1 MKGADKGVDGIA
13 LYSVDTKGTTIR
25 AAFQVKGG
33 ESVQSK
39 DIDALMGAMQKHE
52 CELGVFL
59 TAAEPTKPMLQT
71 VSSSGYVKVPGF
83 EFPKVQI
90 LTLKE
95 YFAGKRPKLPTENT
109 HSKPHSIRER
119 NQKGR

>member
-1 MKGADKGVDGIA
+1 M
-13 LYSVDTKGTTIR
+13 
-25 AAFQVKGG
+25 
-33 ESVQSK
+33 QSK

-95 YFAGKRPKLPTENT
+95 YFAGKRPKLPTENIT
-109 HSKPHSIRER
+109 FKAAQHSGKKS
-119 NQKGR
+119 KGQMNLEME